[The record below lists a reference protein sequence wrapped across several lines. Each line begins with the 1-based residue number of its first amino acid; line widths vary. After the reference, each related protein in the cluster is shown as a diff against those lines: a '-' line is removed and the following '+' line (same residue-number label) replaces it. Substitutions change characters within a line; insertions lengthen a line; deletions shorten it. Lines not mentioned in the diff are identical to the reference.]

1 MIFVFYKK
9 DGVLRR
15 IIIFP
20 TIKTPEKG
28 VTLVTLVTQG
38 ERTWDLFGGGEVLWG
53 RERREIMDIIM
64 VSIVG
69 EGRKQLRA

>member
-38 ERTWDLFGGGEVLWG
+38 ERTWDLFGGGGGTLGGENGEKSWILLW
-53 RERREIMDIIM
+53 
-64 VSIVG
+64 S
-69 EGRKQLRA
+69 QLLARDANN

>member
-38 ERTWDLFGGGEVLWG
+38 ERTGSIWGEVLWG

-69 EGRKQLRA
+69 EGRKPLRA